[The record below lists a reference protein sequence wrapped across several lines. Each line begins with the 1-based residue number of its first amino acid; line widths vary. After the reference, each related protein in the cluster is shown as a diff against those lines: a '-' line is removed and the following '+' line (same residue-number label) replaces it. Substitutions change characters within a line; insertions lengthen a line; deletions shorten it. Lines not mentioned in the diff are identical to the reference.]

1 MLERFDE
8 FKKDRREKEKV
19 IEYLQEK
26 VSVLSNKVEKIE
38 NNSVKQAQDLSKT
51 VCSSTTL
58 RKMMAKIQIK

>member
-8 FKKDRREKEKV
+8 FKKDRREKEKM

-38 NNSVKQAQDLSKT
+38 NNSVKQAQDSSKT